1 MGKAEKIKE
10 AVARMKKLGII
21 EDAIKQFE
29 DSGAVMCSISP
40 NGFLYCLTDEQR
52 KIADDFEREYNA
64 MVYLAVYSNTSI
76 GEMISYLYISDHPEE
91 WESDMED
98 IGDGFAL
105 TYTYNF
111 DAPDCSEVGSI
122 GIGAVNGGLARTC

>member
-1 MGKAEKIKE
+1 MERAEKIKE

-29 DSGAVMCSISP
+29 DSGAVMCSMSP
-40 NGFLYCLTDEQR
+40 NGFLYYLTDEQR
-52 KIADDFEREYNA
+52 KVADGFERKYSA
-64 MVYLAVYSNTSI
+64 MVYLAVYSKTSI

-91 WESDMED
+91 WDLDMED
-98 IGDGFAL
+98 IEDGIAL

-111 DAPDCSEVGSI
+111 SDPESSEIGSI